1 MNGVL
6 LCKFDE
12 ERGYIPIK
20 IVPSQLRKHSNEDV
34 FKEIARNA
42 IGFGTQVDYQAF
54 TLADV
59 HCLAKRFSI
68 PRSEARGGS
77 ELYALVLISREGE
90 EKFDKKVLGESIEQM
105 KSDWEARSS
114 LMEYLYHSINPQKE
128 PALPFVAASQ
138 VSSGGSRPLLPKE
151 LFIQKEGF
159 FAEGH
164 TITRNLLMG
173 LSFVALFW
181 ILYSNYNLFS
191 FSFMFI
197 LGVFSFSI
205 IAKKDITLKVVEGFI
220 FFFIILLFI
229 KLFFEFIGDP
239 SGISFLGSFPDF
251 SHPDLAILSFF
262 SGILICFGLDRGI
275 GIDKASFIIGIIGVI
290 FLLLFFFTPIFDML
304 FQFFQGT

>member
-12 ERGYIPIK
+12 ERGYVPIK
-20 IVPSQLRKHSNEDV
+20 IVPPQLRKRSNLET

-77 ELYALVLISREGE
+77 ELYALVMISRDGE
-90 EKFDKKVLGESIEQM
+90 EKFDKKLLGESVEQL
-105 KSDWEARSS
+105 KSDFEARSGV
-114 LMEYLYHSINPQKE
+114 MEYLYETLNPHKE
-128 PALPFVAASQ
+128 PALPFTSVSP
-138 VSSGGSRPLLPKE
+138 VSSSGPRPLLPKE
-151 LFIQKEGF
+151 LFVQKEGF

-173 LSFVALFW
+173 LTFVALFW

-191 FSFMFI
+191 FCFMFV
-197 LGVFSFSI
+197 LGVFVFSI
-205 IAKKDITLKVVEGFI
+205 IAKKDVTLKIVEGFI

-239 SGISFLGSFPDF
+239 MGISFLGSFPDF

-262 SGILICFGLDRGI
+262 SGILACFGLDRGI

-290 FLLLFFFTPIFDML
+290 FLLLFFLTPL
-304 FQFFQGT
+304 FEIILQFFQGT